1 MISAFRVSSGLYKM
15 VMFAYPREFR
25 LRFQNEMLSTFSD
38 LIHDEWERKGLSG
51 IAHVWGSALAEVF
64 SAAMPLRLRS
74 PAVLAISVGLLS
86 SLALFIGLIAQ
97 VLHGWSYGK

>member
-1 MISAFRVSSGLYKM
+1 V

-51 IAHVWGSALAEVF
+51 IAHVWRSALAEVF
-64 SAAMPLRLRS
+64 SAAVPLRLQS
-74 PAVLAISVGLLS
+74 PAVIAISVAILS
-86 SLALFIGLIAQ
+86 SFALFAGLIGE
-97 VLHGWSYGK
+97 VMHGFYGK

>member
-1 MISAFRVSSGLYKM
+1 MMILT
-15 VMFAYPREFR
+15 YPRDFR
-25 LRFQNEMLSTFSD
+25 LRFEDEMVTTFSD
-38 LIHDEWERKGLSG
+38 LIHDEWERKGMAG
-51 IAHVWGSALAEVF
+51 IARVWRYALGEIFGVAV
-64 SAAMPLRLRS
+64 PLRLRS